1 MSDAATAILELAPLM
16 TQAQIS
22 RKLNVSEGYVSQVI
36 NQSDLSNKVIQAK
49 LKYLDEATERDNT
62 LNKIEDLIVNKLKE
76 AIPNFYKPK
85 DILMAFSVVNK
96 AVRRGAT
103 TEDLQSL
110 NRDSDNKVIQIN
122 LPEVIRQR
130 YKLNSQ
136 SEVIEVEG
144 RPLVT
149 ADSKTL
155 YQQVTQEE
163 EKQNVSP
170 DSKISASPKR
180 ESASSK
186 LLRLAG
192 AEIDLDNPNDSSGTS
207 SSFDSFA
214 EKVGF
219 DEN

>member
-36 NQSDLSNKVIQAK
+36 NQSDFSNKVIQAK

-110 NRDSDNKVIQIN
+110 NRDSDNKVIKIS

-163 EKQNVSP
+163 EKQDDSIG
-170 DSKISASPKR
+170 SKISASPKR
-180 ESASSK
+180 ESANSK

-192 AEIDLDNPNDSSGTS
+192 AEIDLDTPNDSSGTS
-207 SSFDSFA
+207 SSFDSFT
-214 EKVGF
+214 EKVGL

>member
-36 NQSDLSNKVIQAK
+36 NQSDFSNKVIQAK

-110 NRDSDNKVIQIN
+110 NRDSDNKVIKIS

-163 EKQNVSP
+163 EKQNVSI

-192 AEIDLDNPNDSSGTS
+192 AEIDLDTSNDSSGTS

-214 EKVGF
+214 EKVGL

>member
-36 NQSDLSNKVIQAK
+36 NQSDFSNKVIQAK

-110 NRDSDNKVIQIN
+110 NRDSDNKVIKIS

-170 DSKISASPKR
+170 GSKISASPKR

-192 AEIDLDNPNDSSGTS
+192 AEIDLDTPNDSSGTS
-207 SSFDSFA
+207 SSFDSFT
-214 EKVGF
+214 EKVGL